1 MLRTWSRDGGDVPA
15 PGGTYQI
22 GHPGRPSCQTAVCFG
37 RDVSEFSPK
46 GRRGVHMERV
56 PVYIHA
62 RDPISEAGVASALRP
77 RPEVRV
83 VRADEI
89 ADARV
94 ALIVVDAVDDDAVR
108 LLRAVQRQG
117 PSRAV
122 LVASTLDDAGLIAAV
137 EAGVIG
143 LVRRCEATPE
153 RMVHVISR
161 AASGEGSVPSDLLG
175 RLLSQVGSLQR
186 QVLVPRGLTFSGLAA
201 REVEVLRLVADGFDT
216 AEISSKLGYSERTV
230 KTVLHDVSSR
240 LQLRNRC
247 HAVAYALREGLI

>member
-1 MLRTWSRDGGDVPA
+1 
-15 PGGTYQI
+15 
-22 GHPGRPSCQTAVCFG
+22 
-37 RDVSEFSPK
+37 
-46 GRRGVHMERV
+46 MERIG
-56 PVYIHA
+56 VYIHA

-94 ALIVVDAVDDDAVR
+94 ALIVVDSVDEEAVR
-108 LLRAVQRQG
+108 VLRAVQRQG
-117 PSRAV
+117 PTRAV
-122 LVASTLDDAGLIAAV
+122 VVATGLDDAGLIAAV

-143 LVRRCEATPE
+143 LVRRNEATPE
-153 RMVHVISR
+153 RLVQVIGR

-186 QVLVPRGLTFSGLAA
+186 QVLMPRGIAFNGLAA

-216 AEISSKLGYSERTV
+216 AEISAKLGYSERTV